1 LRKVG
6 EVSFFRKRWKGVAE
20 RGGLGVI
27 VGRFEG
33 DRRFAKLRVPNSMDL
48 RREEAAEGEIF
59 NVSEERTEMEG
70 FGWVGEVDV
79 EVLLGV
85 GGRWRSGVF
94 NMSSIERLIVSTFS
108 RTLTN
113 LSSTTD
119 APGSYREHFM
129 LGVLTLKNTSCGVSG
144 SSFAP
149 FSISVINGAKGCLI
163 SFSFPGV
170 FLGRA
175 DAKCFAK
182 KIKRASSS
190 AVTSLKTSSKTSM
203 VM

>member
-1 LRKVG
+1 MRKVG

-94 NMSSIERLIVSTFS
+94 NMSSIERLIVSTW
-108 RTLTN
+108 
-113 LSSTTD
+113 
-119 APGSYREHFM
+119 G
-129 LGVLTLKNTSCGVSG
+129 GVVW
-144 SSFAP
+144 
-149 FSISVINGAKGCLI
+149 V
-163 SFSFPGV
+163 V
-170 FLGRA
+170 
-175 DAKCFAK
+175 
-182 KIKRASSS
+182 
-190 AVTSLKTSSKTSM
+190 V
-203 VM
+203 